1 MKYIINEKQ
10 NEDIKRKLPLIRRK
24 WLIEKIL
31 NVVMDNMYVCDYD
44 DEEWFIQSVVYEVF
58 EYKNQEPQLVNI
70 SMPDLSEFIEEIF
83 SGDIKEYYNEHR
95 SMCE

>member
-31 NVVMDNMYVCDYD
+31 NVVVDNMYVCDYD
-44 DEEWFIQSVVYEVF
+44 DEEWFIQAVVYEVF

>member
-31 NVVMDNMYVCDYD
+31 NVIMDNMYVCDYD
-44 DEEWFIQSVVYEVF
+44 DEEWFIQAVVYEVF

>member
-44 DEEWFIQSVVYEVF
+44 DEKWFTQAVVYEVF
-58 EYKNQEPQLVNI
+58 EYKNQEPQLVDI
-70 SMPDLSEFIEEIF
+70 PMSDLSEFIEEIF